1 MRRHKVFSSFLES
14 QNYSFELV
22 LTVVLVAIGVN
33 FFSDGLLE
41 LLNFPGKDIVF
52 VIVGAIIALGFVFVL
67 IRLKLKGLKKTTD
80 IEGFIIYDKKEKALV
95 RVPEYSISLDMINY
109 LQSAFSEN
117 KALEKLWKQ
126 DNIVEFQI
134 MDEEQGERGIVKSTY
149 SADIFLELLEYCVL
163 EELSTHL
170 TDYFNKQFG
179 KPKTQEFGRAD
190 IPEILL
196 QNRFLK
202 LFSEDMD
209 NRAAFACSD
218 THRDHETRNVVAV
231 YSSGAI
237 YQKFDLILPQ
247 KSKINRKNKNSIA
260 IETPLFKM
268 LITCRFEGFGTVLPS
283 LFRKYYLGLNDS
295 ILNYGDYKFHVEV
308 DVSFK
313 PKALFSKE
321 KESYCA
327 WIDSFLDTLAD
338 DMGKEE
344 FFNRINWD
352 TVHTMILCNLNLET
366 DSCSKSKK

>member
-14 QNYSFELV
+14 QNYSFEL
-22 LTVVLVAIGVN
+22 LLSVVLVAIGVN

-52 VIVGAIIALGFVFVL
+52 VILGAIIALGFVFIL
-67 IRLKLKGLKKTTD
+67 IWLKLKGLKNTTN
-80 IEGFIIYDKKEKALV
+80 IEGFIIYNKKEKALV
-95 RVPEYSISLDMINY
+95 LVPEYRISCDMINY
-109 LQSAFSEN
+109 LQFAFSEN

-126 DNIVEFQI
+126 DNIVEFQTL
-134 MDEEQGERGIVKSTY
+134 DEEQGERVIVKSTH
-149 SADIFLELLEYCVL
+149 SADVFLELLEYCVM

-179 KPKTQEFGRAD
+179 KPKIQEFGRAD

-196 QNRFLK
+196 QNRFLR

-218 THRDHETRNVVAV
+218 THGDHKMGNIIMA
-231 YSSGAI
+231 YSSGAM
-237 YQKFDLILPQ
+237 YKKFDLILPQ
-247 KSKINRKNKNSIA
+247 KSKINRKNKNTIA

-268 LITCRFEGFGTVLPS
+268 LITCRFEGDGTVLPS
-283 LFRKYYLGLNDS
+283 SFHEYYLGLNDA
-295 ILNYGDYKFHVEV
+295 ILNYGNYKFHVEV

-327 WIDSFLDTLAD
+327 WIDSFLDTLANN
-338 DMGKEE
+338 MGEEE

-352 TVHTMILCNLNLET
+352 SVHTMIICKLNLEKG
-366 DSCSKSKK
+366 SCTKK